1 MKHFKWI
8 AVALT
13 LLAVGGGNRAAAQ
26 KVTTDVTNTYL
37 DNADFSKSTPVTVH
51 VCGYKK
57 DISSNKLNGQD
68 AVYWEQDVTNWT
80 KSGNKDDKNGGTGG
94 LGGAVFAYGSEP
106 QLKGGGVAAPNTNP
120 SGEATGKALGFFAV
134 WGAEIQYK
142 QNAKTS
148 LPAGR
153 YDLTYTY
160 YATYTGKTYH
170 EVTNHIGFVEGNK
183 TTHYGSTKTFKT
195 GSWVTETVSFDLT
208 DETSGYFSIGY
219 KAKGG
224 NNNGSGANP
233 MLFVDNLKLTYT
245 VIKDELKVAIDRATA
260 TNKVINN
267 SELTTAITTAQG
279 VYEDTSALQA
289 AVDEATTTLVNAI
302 DTAVKAALDAGLTD
316 GDVTAIFLANYNFET
331 APITFTDGAK
341 NSEAV
346 RIGSNDKK
354 DGWVYTIPGWTNAS
368 VVNNNAVQ
376 IATATYGGTYS
387 GNSQGLNS
395 TNPPLADNEGNAG
408 AGLHM
413 SAGYGDDAI
422 LTQQS
427 LYTLPAGTYE
437 LTYNV
442 YNANSKTGI
451 AENFTGVSID
461 GTATYGSKL
470 LATQDKW
477 ESDAVTFTLKEAK
490 VVTFSLGFTTS
501 TSGSGDGA
509 KLYVDNLKLTYSSS
523 TVDKTALQTAIDN
536 ATTANATLNNSDLTT
551 AIATA
556 QAVYDNASATQDDV
570 DQAVTTLNAAVTTA
584 KIAAN
589 AATVKNAAYNNGIAT
604 SFVTNG
610 TFEDKTSDG
619 WESTT
624 EATNQKTKSENKG
637 NTTNFWENRNADNYQ
652 GKMYQTVENIPNGTY
667 KLSIDAFVETLGD
680 AGTQYVYANDNKTNV
695 TATTFTT
702 YEVWTVVTSNKAEIG
717 LEQTEKNNRWM
728 GIDNVVLTYY
738 GEGDVVDNAKN
749 YIAKTAYQAALT
761 EAKTAIDNNDYKNV
775 TGDERTKLQAAINEA
790 EPTTTDGYN
799 TATDN
804 LTTLTQT
811 FMDAKEAYDKYA
823 DEKAVADK
831 LSASADAPTTADGV
845 ETALQNL
852 NVAEYNAIET
862 SYTKTIALGA
872 WTESGDIS
880 TISGQHWKD
889 NTTTYYNQKDGSNSG
904 YNASSWSM
912 GLTQTIKLPA
922 GDYVLEATGR
932 KNSGATLTMSVT
944 DGDNTELGTA
954 STFPNSN
961 SARGVT
967 TEGKASFD
975 ENDTF
980 NNDGKEGKG
989 YGWQWRYVPFT
1000 LSAETEVTIAMNAS
1014 ANAKGC
1020 WASISDFT
1028 LKAKPSTE
1036 VSTLLY
1042 GQAYANAQ
1050 AALNDETY
1058 NNINNNA
1065 TERTALAA
1073 YPSTPTKT
1081 TETEIDDET
1090 TALTTATTAF
1100 TAAKDSYD
1108 AFVTAQGL
1116 ATADLNLPYAT
1127 AEKKTAFTTA
1137 RNAEP
1142 TTAADAKTDAA
1153 TLTTALRAYYES
1165 NAKAESVNGT
1175 EITIDGDFTGKT
1187 IDTSNKK
1194 IGDWKYTDAGGNLQL
1209 LSSETW
1215 TNADGNA
1222 GQSYFD
1228 YNNNDNN
1235 NQNAYLTVNLAA
1247 GKYIA
1252 TIRSR
1257 AKENLLTYFRVT
1269 DKNQVQNTVDLPRI
1283 GNQGG
1288 VFDRGWND
1296 ASIVFTTDGG
1306 DVELRW
1312 YSVGGS
1318 GNNKHAGWASFGDV
1332 RLYRIGDLDA
1342 VTLHETSTEG
1352 PTTSNDYVDMT
1363 YERTLYTGWNS
1374 LVLPFDLDVST
1385 LGSNTGS
1392 SESDGSESNS
1402 STMQVITYDGTDSN
1416 DDGSVT
1422 FKFSTCTTTLAA
1434 GTPCMVYNNGGSDL
1448 TQSLTGT
1455 CRFTHNTDMSP
1466 KTTDD
1471 NASGYDFTGTYKA
1484 YDKNA
1489 TDNPIT
1495 LGDYYVN
1502 AKGLK
1507 AAKGGNKLNAFRAF
1521 FKHKGT
1527 DSTQAA
1533 KVNFVIDGNDVTG
1546 IKAVELEHAVLGDG
1560 AAYNLAGQKV
1570 NGSYKGL
1577 VIKNGK
1583 KIINK

>member
-106 QLKGGGVAAPNTNP
+106 QLKGGGVAAPITNP

-279 VYEDTSALQA
+279 VYDDASALQA
-289 AVDEATTTLVNAI
+289 AVDKATTTLVNAI
-302 DTAVKAALDAGLTD
+302 DTAVKAALDAGLSD

-341 NSEAV
+341 NSEAT
-346 RIGSNDKK
+346 RIGTT
-354 DGWVYTIPGWTNAS
+354 GWVYTIPGWTNAS

-387 GNSQGLNS
+387 GNNQGLNS
-395 TNPPLADNEGNAG
+395 TNPPSADNEGNAG

-501 TSGSGDGA
+501 TSGSGNGA

-775 TGDERTKLQAAINEA
+775 TGDERTKLRAAINEA

-1028 LKAKPSTE
+1028 LKGKPSTE

-1058 NNINNNA
+1058 NNINSNA

-1142 TTAADAKTDAA
+1142 TTATDAKTDAA

-1165 NAKAESVNGT
+1165 NAKAE
-1175 EITIDGDFTGKT
+1175 GKT
-1187 IDTSNKK
+1187 GAEAVTITNPSGGSESSNLDGWTTAVMRINHDEPYTTSDNTAH
-1194 IGDWKYTDAGGNLQL
+1194 DYYFDANDDFWRSNATTSASMRQDVTLPSSGTYL
-1209 LSSETW
+1209 LSVMSRSCETISSFKLFAGDNS
-1215 TNADGNA
+1215 TEMGHNGSSGQVFGN
-1222 GQSYFD
+1222 
-1228 YNNNDNN
+1228 
-1235 NQNAYLTVNLAA
+1235 
-1247 GKYIA
+1247 
-1252 TIRSR
+1252 
-1257 AKENLLTYFRVT
+1257 
-1269 DKNQVQNTVDLPRI
+1269 
-1283 GNQGG
+1283 
-1288 VFDRGWND
+1288 GWN
-1296 ASIVFTTDGG
+1296 SHYLVFTAPAGAISIG
-1306 DVELRW
+1306 VE
-1312 YSVGGS
+1312 GTTPANTQ
-1318 GNNKHAGWASFGDV
+1318 GNWFSCDNFQ
-1332 RLYRIGDLDA
+1332 LYRIGDLA
-1342 VTLHETSTEG
+1342 TVTLNETSTEG

-1363 YERTLYTGWNS
+1363 YGRTLYTGWNS

-1455 CRFTHNTDMSP
+1455 CRFTDDTDMSP

-1484 YDKNA
+1484 YGKNA

-1583 KIINK
+1583 KVINK

>member
-1 MKHFKWI
+1 M
-8 AVALT
+8 
-13 LLAVGGGNRAAAQ
+13 GGGNRAAAQ

-245 VIKDELKVAIDRATA
+245 VIKDELKAAIDRATA

-279 VYEDTSALQA
+279 VYDNASVLQA

-302 DTAVKAALDAGLTD
+302 DTAVKAALDAGLSD

-346 RIGSNDKK
+346 RIGSNNNK

-387 GNSQGLNS
+387 VNSQGLNS
-395 TNPPLADNEGNAG
+395 TNPPSADNEGNAG

-413 SAGYGDDAI
+413 SAGHGDDAI

-501 TSGSGDGA
+501 TSGSGNGA

-775 TGDERTKLQAAINEA
+775 TGDERTKLRAAINEA

-980 NNDGKEGKG
+980 NNDGKEGQG

-1058 NNINNNA
+1058 NNINSNA

-1127 AEKKTAFTTA
+1127 AEKKTAFATA

-1142 TTAADAKTDAA
+1142 TTATDAKTDAA

-1165 NAKAESVNGT
+1165 NAKAE
-1175 EITIDGDFTGKT
+1175 GKT
-1187 IDTSNKK
+1187 GAEAVTITNPSGGSESSNLDGWTTAVMRINHDEPYTTSDNTAH
-1194 IGDWKYTDAGGNLQL
+1194 DYYFDANDDFWRSNATTSASMRQDVTLPSSGTYL
-1209 LSSETW
+1209 LSVMSRSCETISSFKLFAGDNS
-1215 TNADGNA
+1215 TEMGHNGSSGQVFGN
-1222 GQSYFD
+1222 
-1228 YNNNDNN
+1228 
-1235 NQNAYLTVNLAA
+1235 
-1247 GKYIA
+1247 
-1252 TIRSR
+1252 
-1257 AKENLLTYFRVT
+1257 
-1269 DKNQVQNTVDLPRI
+1269 
-1283 GNQGG
+1283 
-1288 VFDRGWND
+1288 GWN
-1296 ASIVFTTDGG
+1296 SHYLVFTAPAGAISIG
-1306 DVELRW
+1306 VE
-1312 YSVGGS
+1312 GTTPANTQ
-1318 GNNKHAGWASFGDV
+1318 GNWFSCDNFQ
-1332 RLYRIGDLDA
+1332 LYRIGDLA
-1342 VTLHETSTEG
+1342 TVTLDEASTEG

-1484 YDKNA
+1484 YVKGDGSPIKN
-1489 TDNPIT
+1489 
-1495 LGDYYVN
+1495 GDYYVN
-1502 AKGLK
+1502 EAGLK
-1507 AAKGGNKLNAFRAF
+1507 RTKGGNNLNAFRAF
-1521 FKHKGT
+1521 FHYKGT
-1527 DSTQAA
+1527 ATTTDNA

-1560 AAYNLAGQKV
+1560 ATYNLAGQKV

-1583 KIINK
+1583 KVINK

>member
-1 MKHFKWI
+1 M
-8 AVALT
+8 
-13 LLAVGGGNRAAAQ
+13 GGGNRAAAQ

-245 VIKDELKVAIDRATA
+245 VIKDELKAAIDRATA

-279 VYEDTSALQA
+279 VYDNASVLQA

-302 DTAVKAALDAGLTD
+302 DTAVKAALDAGLSD

-346 RIGSNDKK
+346 RIGSNNNK

-387 GNSQGLNS
+387 VNSQGLNS
-395 TNPPLADNEGNAG
+395 TNPPSADNEGNAG

-413 SAGYGDDAI
+413 SAGHGDDAI

-501 TSGSGDGA
+501 TSGSGNGA

-775 TGDERTKLQAAINEA
+775 TGDERTKLRAAINEA

-1058 NNINNNA
+1058 NNINSNA

-1127 AEKKTAFTTA
+1127 AEKKTAFATA

-1142 TTAADAKTDAA
+1142 TTATDAKTDAA

-1165 NAKAESVNGT
+1165 NAKAE
-1175 EITIDGDFTGKT
+1175 GKT
-1187 IDTSNKK
+1187 GAEAVTITNPSGGSESSNLDGWTTAVMRINHDEPYTTSDNTAH
-1194 IGDWKYTDAGGNLQL
+1194 DYYFDANDDFWRSNATTSASMRQDVTLPSSGTYL
-1209 LSSETW
+1209 LSVMSRSCETISSFKLFAGDNS
-1215 TNADGNA
+1215 TEMGHNGSSGQVFGN
-1222 GQSYFD
+1222 
-1228 YNNNDNN
+1228 
-1235 NQNAYLTVNLAA
+1235 
-1247 GKYIA
+1247 
-1252 TIRSR
+1252 
-1257 AKENLLTYFRVT
+1257 
-1269 DKNQVQNTVDLPRI
+1269 
-1283 GNQGG
+1283 
-1288 VFDRGWND
+1288 GWN
-1296 ASIVFTTDGG
+1296 SHYLVFTAPAGAISIG
-1306 DVELRW
+1306 VE
-1312 YSVGGS
+1312 GTTPANTQ
-1318 GNNKHAGWASFGDV
+1318 GNWFSCDNFQ
-1332 RLYRIGDLDA
+1332 LYRIGDLA
-1342 VTLHETSTEG
+1342 TVTLDEASTEG

-1484 YDKNA
+1484 YVKGDGSPIKN
-1489 TDNPIT
+1489 
-1495 LGDYYVN
+1495 GDYYVN
-1502 AKGLK
+1502 EAGLK
-1507 AAKGGNKLNAFRAF
+1507 RTKGGNNLNAFRAF
-1521 FKHKGT
+1521 FHYKGT
-1527 DSTQAA
+1527 ATTTDNA

-1560 AAYNLAGQKV
+1560 ATYNLAGQKV

-1583 KIINK
+1583 KVINK

>member
-1 MKHFKWI
+1 M
-8 AVALT
+8 
-13 LLAVGGGNRAAAQ
+13 GGGNRAAAQ

-245 VIKDELKVAIDRATA
+245 VIKDELKAAIDRATA

-279 VYEDTSALQA
+279 VYDNASVLQA

-302 DTAVKAALDAGLTD
+302 DTAVKAALDAGLSD

-346 RIGSNDKK
+346 RIGSNNNK

-387 GNSQGLNS
+387 VNSQGLNS
-395 TNPPLADNEGNAG
+395 TNPPSADNEGNAG

-413 SAGYGDDAI
+413 SAGHGDDAI

-501 TSGSGDGA
+501 TSGSGNGA

-775 TGDERTKLQAAINEA
+775 TGDERTKLRAAINEA

-1058 NNINNNA
+1058 NNINSNA

-1142 TTAADAKTDAA
+1142 TTATDAKTDAA

-1165 NAKAESVNGT
+1165 NAKAE
-1175 EITIDGDFTGKT
+1175 GKT
-1187 IDTSNKK
+1187 GAEAVTITNPSGGSESSNLDGWTTAVMRINHDEPYTTSDNTAH
-1194 IGDWKYTDAGGNLQL
+1194 DYYFDANDDFWRSNATTSASMRQDVTLPSSGTYL
-1209 LSSETW
+1209 LSVMSRSCETISSFKLFAGDNS
-1215 TNADGNA
+1215 TEMGHNGSSGQVFGN
-1222 GQSYFD
+1222 
-1228 YNNNDNN
+1228 
-1235 NQNAYLTVNLAA
+1235 
-1247 GKYIA
+1247 
-1252 TIRSR
+1252 
-1257 AKENLLTYFRVT
+1257 
-1269 DKNQVQNTVDLPRI
+1269 
-1283 GNQGG
+1283 
-1288 VFDRGWND
+1288 GWN
-1296 ASIVFTTDGG
+1296 SHYLVFTAPAGAISIG
-1306 DVELRW
+1306 VE
-1312 YSVGGS
+1312 GTTPANTQ
-1318 GNNKHAGWASFGDV
+1318 GNWFSCDNFQ
-1332 RLYRIGDLDA
+1332 LYRIGDLDA

>member
-1 MKHFKWI
+1 
-8 AVALT
+8 
-13 LLAVGGGNRAAAQ
+13 
-26 KVTTDVTNTYL
+26 
-37 DNADFSKSTPVTVH
+37 
-51 VCGYKK
+51 
-57 DISSNKLNGQD
+57 
-68 AVYWEQDVTNWT
+68 
-80 KSGNKDDKNGGTGG
+80 
-94 LGGAVFAYGSEP
+94 
-106 QLKGGGVAAPNTNP
+106 
-120 SGEATGKALGFFAV
+120 
-134 WGAEIQYK
+134 
-142 QNAKTS
+142 
-148 LPAGR
+148 
-153 YDLTYTY
+153 
-160 YATYTGKTYH
+160 
-170 EVTNHIGFVEGNK
+170 
-183 TTHYGSTKTFKT
+183 
-195 GSWVTETVSFDLT
+195 
-208 DETSGYFSIGY
+208 
-219 KAKGG
+219 
-224 NNNGSGANP
+224 

-279 VYEDTSALQA
+279 VYDDASALQA
-289 AVDEATTTLVNAI
+289 AVDKATTTLVNAI
-302 DTAVKAALDAGLTD
+302 DTAVKAALDAGLSD

-341 NSEAV
+341 NSEAT
-346 RIGSNDKK
+346 RIGTT
-354 DGWVYTIPGWTNAS
+354 GWVYTIPGWTNAS

-387 GNSQGLNS
+387 GNNQGLNS
-395 TNPPLADNEGNAG
+395 TNPPSADNEGNAG

-501 TSGSGDGA
+501 TSGSGNGA

-775 TGDERTKLQAAINEA
+775 TGDERTKLRAAINEA

-1028 LKAKPSTE
+1028 LKGKPSTE

-1058 NNINNNA
+1058 NNINSNA

-1142 TTAADAKTDAA
+1142 TTATDAKTDAA

-1165 NAKAESVNGT
+1165 NAKAE
-1175 EITIDGDFTGKT
+1175 GKT
-1187 IDTSNKK
+1187 GAEAVTITNPSGGSESSNLDGWTTAVMRINHDEPYTTSDNTAH
-1194 IGDWKYTDAGGNLQL
+1194 DYYFDANDDFWRSNATTSASMRQDVTLPSSGTYL
-1209 LSSETW
+1209 LSVMSRSCETISSFKLFAGDNS
-1215 TNADGNA
+1215 TEMGHNGSSGQVFGN
-1222 GQSYFD
+1222 
-1228 YNNNDNN
+1228 
-1235 NQNAYLTVNLAA
+1235 
-1247 GKYIA
+1247 
-1252 TIRSR
+1252 
-1257 AKENLLTYFRVT
+1257 
-1269 DKNQVQNTVDLPRI
+1269 
-1283 GNQGG
+1283 
-1288 VFDRGWND
+1288 GWN
-1296 ASIVFTTDGG
+1296 SHYLVFTAPAGAISIG
-1306 DVELRW
+1306 VE
-1312 YSVGGS
+1312 GTTPANTQ
-1318 GNNKHAGWASFGDV
+1318 GNWFSCDNFQ
-1332 RLYRIGDLDA
+1332 LYRIGDLA
-1342 VTLHETSTEG
+1342 TVTLNETSTEG

-1363 YERTLYTGWNS
+1363 YGRTLYTGWNS

-1455 CRFTHNTDMSP
+1455 CRFTDDTDMSP

-1484 YDKNA
+1484 YGKNA

-1583 KIINK
+1583 KVINK